1 MESRQ
6 ALQSAASATSQAAG
20 AVALVGSLALM
31 TTNPGA
37 AFVVSSVIST
47 FTLLSLLNGPKLILL
62 DATFQSL
69 MSVKLID
76 LKLQRSF
83 DETVETQEAADP
95 SQISETAASV
105 GVGVSIFLNYG
116 EDLVWLGCVLS
127 IGLLLLVLHVIV
139 RRLSVTKIQQTS
151 QLESTNLPHSQDP
164 ELARSQGQDSD
175 GIPKNEDSTDH
186 SEFAENSTGKG
197 GILLRVTGYLVS
209 TFGPVCF
216 FAETEAS
223 AVELFTYVCAQLMFV
238 PSAVTVHRVGV
249 VLAVAVLLY
258 YAVFA
263 FLLSRLGLAVRRR
276 LTEAQVAAG
285 YGPDEEPPE
294 PDTDDQSQTHRL
306 LSEQISLE
314 TVPLPLLHFVY
325 EAHKA
330 DPSTVAVWSPLIGLS
345 RSFVSAAVVLGL
357 ARSGVSQVVVLLVV
371 QSVYVCGVVRWRV
384 KSDAV
389 DHWMD
394 VLMETWSLGYIVGR
408 LASWRE
414 TGEEERQQMG
424 GVLAWVVMAKVY
436 AAVGYV
442 FLKSIQQLWQICSCK
457 NKEPSNSKSEH
468 NTTNTSQV
476 KPKSTPSNRNHMPSN
491 SEHTISRTGLI
502 EPSKLGGMSH
512 NSDPEI
518 PDNRGP
524 QFEQKSQ
531 LQGLFTKNRLSNEG
545 SKETW

>member
-1 MESRQ
+1 MK
-6 ALQSAASATSQAAG
+6 
-20 AVALVGSLALM
+20 
-31 TTNPGA
+31 
-37 AFVVSSVIST
+37 
-47 FTLLSLLNGPKLILL
+47 LLGLLNGPRLVLL
-62 DATFQSL
+62 ESTFKNL
-69 MSVKLID
+69 MGVKLID
-76 LKLQRSF
+76 LKLQASF
-83 DETVETQEAADP
+83 DRWVESDEGKFP
-95 SQISETAASV
+95 SELSETAS
-105 GVGVSIFLNYG
+105 GVGVRIPILLNYG
-116 EDLVWLGCVLS
+116 EDLVWLG
-127 IGLLLLVLHVIV
+127 GLLGVGMIILGLHLLV
-139 RRLSVTKIQQTS
+139 RRRSKVGLDRTTKSKKTDS
-151 QLESTNLPHSQDP
+151 HDESNSEDHQ
-164 ELARSQGQDSD
+164 EQEE
-175 GIPKNEDSTDH
+175 KNEKH
-186 SEFAENSTGKG
+186 KRQQGV
-197 GILLRVTGYLVS
+197 LLRVTGYLVS
-209 TFGPVCF
+209 TFGPVFF